1 MNSLNFVMENI
12 GQQQE
17 LEQAVDE
24 QLRSPLLD
32 ISEVSS
38 VSVQEHEDKY
48 EDQIAITVEYTLQD
62 RKELNVR
69 EDIQDT
75 VHKHIEDGG
84 LL

>member
-1 MNSLNFVMENI
+1 MNSLKFVMENI

-69 EDIQDT
+69 KDIQDI
-75 VHKHIEDGG
+75 VHKNIEDGG